1 VKQTNRRFVIQKTNQ
16 TLFVI
21 DTKDPERHAANPVNK
36 PYNQPPIKNST
47 SMKNFFSQTWV
58 VALLVVV
65 VLGVVCWIAFKKK
78 KEETPATV
86 TPETETPAT
95 TEE

>member
-1 VKQTNRRFVIQKTNQ
+1 
-16 TLFVI
+16 
-21 DTKDPERHAANPVNK
+21 
-36 PYNQPPIKNST
+36 
-47 SMKNFFSQTWV
+47 MKNFFSQTWV

-78 KEETPATV
+78 KEEAPAV
-86 TPETETPAT
+86 ETPETETTAT